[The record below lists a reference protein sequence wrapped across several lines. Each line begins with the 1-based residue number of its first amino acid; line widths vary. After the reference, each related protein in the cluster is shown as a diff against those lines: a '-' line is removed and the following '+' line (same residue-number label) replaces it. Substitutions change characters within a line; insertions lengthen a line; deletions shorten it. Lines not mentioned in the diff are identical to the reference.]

1 MTKRNGKS
9 PPLRGNKE
17 AQQALILKVIA
28 KAGPEGILRVQIAE
42 KTKLG
47 VKVVAR
53 GLEALA
59 GKVYVAAW
67 PHSGSC
73 RFPAYAIGP
82 GPDVPRPAPSR
93 PKVDRCPGNV
103 EALMHA
109 DVESEHARW
118 AAGWV
123 AHPDPAAAWLRAA
136 A

>member
-1 MTKRNGKS
+1 MTTRPMQLPKLHRD
-9 PPLRGNKE
+9 KE
-17 AQQALILKVIA
+17 AQKTLILKVIA

-53 GLEALA
+53 GLDALA
-59 GKVYVAAW
+59 GKVYIAAW

-109 DVESEHARW
+109 DVECKHAHW
-118 AAGWV
+118 AAGWTP
-123 AHPDPAAAWLRAA
+123 HRDPAAAWIGGRL
-136 A
+136 

>member
-82 GPDVPRPAPSR
+82 GPDVPRQHVGVLR
-93 PKVDRCPGNV
+93 QH
-103 EALMHA
+103 LMCLQGQESCFQA
-109 DVESEHARW
+109 DLSQTRHLRSAW
-118 AAGWV
+118 AQT
-123 AHPDPAAAWLRAA
+123 
-136 A
+136 